1 MSCVTCRYCV
11 TPAAAATIGECPSTC
26 DIAKAISAWEAALFK
41 MLLLINHPAPRH
53 RVWNASIKWELCS
66 IWLHLD
72 IHHPLLRVAKAS
84 FWETHW
90 GSSPMSL
97 NWCKEYLR
105 KTQASASDASIHKS
119 SLVLSGH
126 VFSRLFR
133 VFSFQFLTCEKWID
147 DWFNYVSSCGV
158 DRKVFFYSMD
168 NIFFEAN

>member
-26 DIAKAISAWEAALFK
+26 DIAKAISAWEAALFTI
-41 MLLLINHPAPRH
+41 LLLINHPAPRH

-72 IHHPLLRVAKAS
+72 IHHPLLRVARAS

-97 NWCKEYLR
+97 SWCKEYLR

-119 SLVLSGH
+119 SLVLWSCVQPLIPRIQLSIFNMRKMDWWLIQLHFILWSG
-126 VFSRLFR
+126 
-133 VFSFQFLTCEKWID
+133 
-147 DWFNYVSSCGV
+147 
-158 DRKVFFYSMD
+158 
-168 NIFFEAN
+168 